1 MKHSALSL
9 LVLLAATL
17 GFGRT
22 PSPQDTAQAV
32 KGVLRLRDGMHDPDN
47 FQVSRVL
54 ITDKGVCID
63 YRSKNGSGA
72 MSTGFAVY
80 KVNKDTLWV
89 DNSWVW
95 EQACLFGKLAQRRD
109 GMDITEAAR
118 AALKGQQAARVQSVT
133 PAVPLA
139 TPAAQPLS
147 QVAPVG
153 VPVTTSPGAVAVPQP
168 TPVVPAP
175 APTPAVAAAPAAV
188 AHEAIQVQ
196 PLSPVV
202 PIATAPVAQPV
213 PLVAPVG
220 VPAMTSPAAVAVP
233 QPASAA
239 PPAVAAAPV
248 AAPVPVKA
256 PVTASAPVPGAAR
269 PAAPPVASIQVLT
282 VVPASPATQSTERP
296 VPAAVSLAAIPVQ
309 PMTPAVLVANAPGT
323 QPVPPV
329 GIPVAPSQT
338 AATVAQPIPV
348 VPAPVAQPAVAAAPL
363 AAPMPIKTLVTPQEA
378 APVATHKAEPPDVAP
393 IHVIAVV
400 PASGGTRSTVPPAPS
415 AQRPVA
421 TVTVPPVAAT
431 PQPSS
436 TPATSMEPPS
446 IRGIVILDSQ
456 GALGKPTPSL
466 PAPAQESVA
475 DVARRLKK
483 AKQQA
488 P

>member
-1 MKHSALSL
+1 MKHNALSL
-9 LVLLAATL
+9 LVLFAATL

-118 AALKGQQAARVQSVT
+118 AALKGQQAARVQSVI
-133 PAVPLA
+133 PAVPVA
-139 TPAAQPLS
+139 TPAAQPPS

-153 VPVTTSPGAVAVPQP
+153 VPVTNSPGAVAVPQP
-168 TPVVPAP
+168 AS
-175 APTPAVAAAPAAV
+175 AVA
-188 AHEAIQVQ
+188 
-196 PLSPVV
+196 
-202 PIATAPVAQPV
+202 
-213 PLVAPVG
+213 
-220 VPAMTSPAAVAVP
+220 
-233 QPASAA
+233 
-239 PPAVAAAPV
+239 PAVAAAPV
-248 AAPVPVKA
+248 AAPVSVKA

-269 PAAPPVASIQVLT
+269 PAAPPVA
-282 VVPASPATQSTERP
+282 
-296 VPAAVSLAAIPVQ
+296 AAIPVQ
-309 PMTPAVLVANAPGT
+309 PMTPAVPVANAPGT

-329 GIPVAPSQT
+329 GIPAAPSQT

-348 VPAPVAQPAVAAAPL
+348 VPAPVAQPAVAAAPV
-363 AAPMPIKTLVTPQEA
+363 AAPLPIKTLVTPQKA
-378 APVATHKAEPPDVAP
+378 APVATHQAAPPDVAP

-400 PASGGTRSTVPPAPS
+400 PASGGTRSTVTPAPS

-431 PQPSS
+431 PSAQPSS
-436 TPATSMEPPS
+436 TPATSMEPPA
-446 IRGIVILDSQ
+446 IRGMVILDSQ